1 MVTAAKTTSQI
12 LMHMGVAFSV
22 MYLATGSM
30 AFGGVAAVVEPLCN
44 VALMPLHERAWER
57 IRQAIE
63 SAPAQMNPKAT
74 G

>member
-22 MYLATGSM
+22 MYLATGSV
-30 AFGGVAAVVEPLCN
+30 AFGGVAAVIEPLCN
-44 VALMPLHERAWER
+44 VALLPLHDRLWDR
-57 IRQAIE
+57 IRRAVE
-63 SAPAQMNPKAT
+63 SAPAHMSPKAT